1 MMVYNL
7 KSYIFPMI
15 IKREWE
21 KGRERESV
29 YCVTEHEQNRQSG
42 PAGFRAKPCEK
53 HGGSSAVL

>member
-1 MMVYNL
+1 
-7 KSYIFPMI
+7 MI

-21 KGRERESV
+21 KGRERV
-29 YCVTEHEQNRQSG
+29 CVTEHEQNRQSG